1 MGFSTVYDVKVRY
14 SVDNRAGRAVGGL
27 TNDTRALRN
36 EVNSTRSAFMSL
48 GGAVVGY
55 FGAREAGKALI
66 GFNARVETT
75 KVQIAG
81 MLALAKKTDLADQA
95 RTAEAMYARLQKRAM
110 TLPGTTQEYVDMAG
124 KLTRVVIDS
133 GGTVKDIEDMTVGAT
148 VAAKGLGEQWE
159 VAARDIEQALMGRYN
174 TTDPFS
180 SKVLG
185 SIGYKGE
192 EGREKWR
199 QLSEEK
205 RLMEMKRGLGQKQFE
220 QMGEAQG
227 ATFSG
232 VLSTLQDN
240 FEQIVGKIGL
250 PLFKAITAEVKSWN
264 SWLDANKERVDEI
277 AKSLGEGLVKGFTI
291 VKDALGLLVRNAD
304 TLITLGK
311 VWAVVKIGGMLGG
324 AGQGLAGMAAGA
336 GGKLG
341 WFRGAR
347 DSFDE
352 HGNYQYQA
360 AGAGR
365 SPVGGF
371 GGAMNNLPLL
381 GQAAGAGYA
390 LGTLINNATGLSH
403 AISGSVEVHGELLD
417 ATDKTTQQF
426 IRLVRGSD
434 VLEAALRRTAQA
446 ANGGSSTGITNA
458 VGQGNVFAQQKAAIE
473 AYLKETGGEAVDIST
488 GSRVLDMFA
497 DSTLGMFGT
506 NRDQMMTGGNTAK
519 LEAMGIDPK
528 LVGQEMADALAE
540 KQSQIEAAAT
550 GAQMLGKGAMAL
562 GITQLTDY
570 QRQTL
575 DVAQAQ
581 EKVLN
586 YMYAQLAN
594 GIPINP
600 SDVMTML
607 RESTN
612 DPNGTH
618 KGIGNKPN
626 VNVTIQHIEVQ
637 SEDPDRMAF
646 GLIESFRDMAKNPS
660 SALSALREG

>member
-1 MGFSTVYDVKVRY
+1 MGFSTIYDVKVRY
-14 SVDNRAGRAVGGL
+14 GVDDRAGRAVTSL
-27 TNDTRALRN
+27 ANNTRALRN
-36 EVNSTRSAFMSL
+36 EVTSTRSAFLSL
-48 GGAVVGY
+48 GGAVAGY

-95 RTAEAMYARLQKRAM
+95 KTADAMYARLQKRAM

-199 QLSEEK
+199 LLSEEK
-205 RLMEMKRGLGQKQFE
+205 RLLEMKRGLGQKQFE
-220 QMGEAQG
+220 QMGEASG

-240 FEQIVGKIGL
+240 FEQIVGKVGL
-250 PLFKAITAEVKSWN
+250 PLFKAITEEVKSWN

-277 AKSLGEGLVKGFTI
+277 AKTLGEGLVKGFTI
-291 VKDALGLLVRNAD
+291 VKDALGFLVRNAD
-304 TLITLGK
+304 TLIALGK
-311 VWAVVKIGGMLGG
+311 VWAITKIGGMLGG
-324 AGQGLAGMAAGA
+324 GISSLAGGAAGL
-336 GGKLG
+336 GGKMG

-347 DSFDE
+347 DSFDAA
-352 HGNYQYQA
+352 GNYSFSP

-371 GGAMNNLPLL
+371 GGAMSNLPLL
-381 GQAAGAGYA
+381 GQAAGAGFA

-403 AISGSVEVHGELLD
+403 ALSGSVELHGQLYD

-434 VLEAALRRTAQA
+434 VLEAAMKRAAAA
-446 ANGGSSTGITNA
+446 ANGDSSTGISNA
-458 VGQGNVFAQQKAAIE
+458 IAQSNVFGMQKFAIE
-473 AYLKETGGEAVDIST
+473 KYLRQQAKGG
-488 GSRVLDMFA
+488 A
-497 DSTLGMFGT
+497 DYSLPLMNAGMDFIGKQMGLGD
-506 NRDQMMTGGNTAK
+506 RDTVANLGNAAK
-519 LEAMGIDPK
+519 LEQLGLDPK
-528 LVGQEMADALAE
+528 LVGQEMANALAA
-540 KQSQIEAAAT
+540 KQNEIEASAT
-550 GAQMLGKGAMAL
+550 GAQMLGKTSMAI
-562 GITQLTDY
+562 GISQLTDY

-581 EKVLN
+581 EKILN
-586 YMYAQLAN
+586 YMYGQLAN
-594 GIPINP
+594 GIPFNQD
-600 SDVMTML
+600 DVMKML

-618 KGIGNKPN
+618 KAIGAKPN

-637 SEDPDRMAF
+637 SDDPDRFAF
-646 GLIESFRDMAKNPS
+646 GLVESFRDMAKNPS